1 MGLGL
6 DREIVLPQQRSF
18 TACLYRAYPLTLPKA
33 AAADTAKT
41 RIPTAKQIPNLRL
54 LFMDFPPLLGLIIR
68 EENEERIGFF
78 LNFN

>member
-1 MGLGL
+1 M
-6 DREIVLPQQRSF
+6 
-18 TACLYRAYPLTLPKA
+18 TLPKA

>member
-6 DREIVLPQQRSF
+6 DREIVLPQQQV
-18 TACLYRAYPLTLPKA
+18 LTLPKA